1 MCLLLHADYK
11 LLLWP
16 MCFELSM
23 QAYYF
28 SWRVVFFS
36 PLMYF
41 FPIGS
46 IVVVGHFQFAMN
58 NFC

>member
-28 SWRVVFFS
+28 SWRVVFFTAHVFFFYRLDS
-36 PLMYF
+36 GCRA
-41 FPIGS
+41 FPIC
-46 IVVVGHFQFAMN
+46 N
-58 NFC
+58 E